1 MDYIRQL
8 NAFRDWLLVNDLP
21 TSAIALWYA
30 LMTINN
36 MTGWKE
42 RFNAPN
48 SVVEKLTGLSKQGL
62 VNARRKLLEVG
73 LIEYEKGKKGKAP
86 VYRIVPLVN
95 SLDQSAY
102 QTEYQSGYQ
111 SGYQSHTQCLTIP
124 KHKHKQKDINDD
136 DNSRPGFVD
145 VYEQEFGRLITPGV
159 FHKLNAFYEDGM
171 SDEVIAEAIRRAAEN
186 GAYNVKYISTILDT
200 WQKQNVI
207 NMAGVKRADAA
218 FESRK
223 NRTLQGAKP
232 QAKSGSSK
240 LQRSLA
246 NIQKVLLSGDESEG
260 LF

>member
-86 VYRIVPLVN
+86 VYKIVPLVN

-102 QTEYQSGYQ
+102 QSEYQSGYQSAYQ
-111 SGYQSHTQCLTIP
+111 SGYQSHTQYLTIP

-136 DNSRPGFVD
+136 DNSRPGFIA
-145 VYEQEFGRLITPGV
+145 VYEQEFGQLITPGI
-159 FHKLNAFYEDGM
+159 FEQLNAFRQEGM
-171 SDEVIAEAIRRAAEN
+171 PDEVISEAIKRAATN
-186 GAYNVKYISTILDT
+186 GVFTAKYITAILES
-200 WQKQNVI
+200 WRKQNVVDL
-207 NMAGVKRADAA
+207 AGVRRADA
-218 FESRK
+218 EYERRK
-223 NRTLQGAKP
+223 ARKYSERKP
-232 QAKSGSSK
+232 Q
-240 LQRSLA
+240 
-246 NIQKVLLSGDESEG
+246 VTDDEIARKEEKYRDVYQ
-260 LF
+260 